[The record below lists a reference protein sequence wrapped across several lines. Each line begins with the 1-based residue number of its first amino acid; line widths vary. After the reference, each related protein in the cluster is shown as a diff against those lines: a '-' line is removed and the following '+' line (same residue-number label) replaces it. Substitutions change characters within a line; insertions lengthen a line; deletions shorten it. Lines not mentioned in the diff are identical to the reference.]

1 MGQLVLHAVF
11 IMEELNSLRVKSV
24 INLRFVELSIIN
36 LNMQALILRQCL
48 LMYIVLMAWGRV
60 IVNNVYLITLFIE
73 DIVKFGWRLIRC
85 LLTDQSYRGYYL
97 LDYSDCIVQ
106 DNCFIKQSQSPIVK
120 DSMSYV
126 LRACFV
132 NFAYSIHC

>member
-11 IMEELNSLRVKSV
+11 IMEELNFLRVKSV

-73 DIVKFGWRLIRC
+73 DIVKFG
-85 LLTDQSYRGYYL
+85 
-97 LDYSDCIVQ
+97 
-106 DNCFIKQSQSPIVK
+106 
-120 DSMSYV
+120 
-126 LRACFV
+126 
-132 NFAYSIHC
+132 